1 MPKDTDSVIF
11 SETERE
17 ILELA
22 LQNPEL
28 SNAEIADQTGIR
40 ITLVRDTRAQY
51 EDDVELAEG
60 VAESDSGSAAADS
73 VTVDGAEL
81 SETQQAILET
91 AAEDPTMMNAD
102 IAAETGARITLVRD
116 TLDQYGDAVDT
127 AAGSD
132 DSEDETTATDTV
144 SEPNDTQA
152 AILDLASENP
162 EMTNAEIANQT
173 GARITLV
180 RDTLEEFDGTSG
192 AVGTDTDA
200 ASESAAV
207 EANGFSEIQLEI
219 LETALE
225 NPDLTNGEIAD
236 QTGTRITLVRDTIA
250 DYQSD
255 DEASTVTDS
264 ESDSGSDEIPSE
276 IDTDE
281 FSETQ
286 IEILQTALADP
297 ELTNG
302 EIADKTGTRLT
313 LVRDTIHEHEY
324 DQKPWDKDL
333 DEEPDDDSEDDETDA
348 ETTSTTEEIEM
359 PETTASDLLSDRER
373 EILETALENP
383 ALTNG
388 EIADQTGARLTLVR
402 DTRATYEEAVD
413 LAEDFEVPDDTEGS
427 QTATASEPTAKQRE
441 ILDAVEANPDQT
453 NGEIADQTG
462 ARLTLVRDT
471 RAQYEDEVDL
481 SGDESVDTETTTS
494 SAETTASS
502 GESAD
507 ADATDATADQANNGG
522 KVVAALVVVLLLLGL
537 AAAAGII

>member
-28 SNAEIADQTGIR
+28 SNAEIADQTGMR

-60 VAESDSGSAAADS
+60 VAESDSGSADDGES

-102 IAAETGARITLVRD
+102 IAAETGARIALVRD

-132 DSEDETTATDTV
+132 DSEDDETEVTDTV

-162 EMTNAEIANQT
+162 EMTNAEIADQT

-192 AVGTDTDA
+192 TVGTDTD

-207 EANGFSEIQLEI
+207 EANGFSDVQLEI

-225 NPDLTNGEIAD
+225 NPDLTNGEIAN

-286 IEILQTALADP
+286 IEILQTALANP

-413 LAEDFEVPDDTEGS
+413 LAEDSEEPDDTGGS

-471 RAQYEDEVDL
+471 RAQYEDAVDL
-481 SGDESVDTETTTS
+481 SGDESVDTET
-494 SAETTASS
+494 AAAS

-507 ADATDATADQANNGG
+507 ADASDATADQANNGG